1 MYANRPSQ
9 LRSLNPRRVFGKDP
23 FFESR
28 ATMTGYP
35 LRRCRQIGVAI
46 FLEACAEFDL
56 TPLQFAMLQSL
67 VNGGA

>member
-1 MYANRPSQ
+1 
-9 LRSLNPRRVFGKDP
+9 
-23 FFESR
+23 
-28 ATMTGYP
+28 MTGYP